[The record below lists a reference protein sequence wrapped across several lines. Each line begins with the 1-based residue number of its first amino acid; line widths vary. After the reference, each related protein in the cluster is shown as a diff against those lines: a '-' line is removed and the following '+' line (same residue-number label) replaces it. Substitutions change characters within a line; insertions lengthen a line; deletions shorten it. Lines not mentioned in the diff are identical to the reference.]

1 MKTIK
6 RIGRMLLVIIVIVS
20 IWLAV
25 SFIDIAT
32 KNHVSDK
39 NYKEYSKWNL
49 IVILNDYAIS
59 QRS

>member
-6 RIGRMLLVIIVIVS
+6 RIGCIFLAIIVIIS
-20 IWLAV
+20 IWLAI
-25 SFIDIAT
+25 SFVDIAT

-39 NYKEYSKWNL
+39 NYKEYNKWNL

>member
-6 RIGRMLLVIIVIVS
+6 RIGYMLLVIIVIVS

>member
-6 RIGRMLLVIIVIVS
+6 IIGYTLLIINAIIL

-32 KNHVSDK
+32 KNHLSDK
-39 NYKEYSKWNL
+39 NYKEYNKWNL

>member
-6 RIGRMLLVIIVIVS
+6 RIGCMLLAIIVVVS